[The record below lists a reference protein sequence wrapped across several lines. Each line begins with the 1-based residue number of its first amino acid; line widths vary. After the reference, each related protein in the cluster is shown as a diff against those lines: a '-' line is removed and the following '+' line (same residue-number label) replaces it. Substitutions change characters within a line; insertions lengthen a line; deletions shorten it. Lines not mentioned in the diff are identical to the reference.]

1 VRSPEPALREGFV
14 VTTADKTKPVI
25 SLKDV
30 SIRYDTGERWIGDR
44 INLNI
49 DAGETVLLLGP
60 SGCGKST
67 VMLALAGLIP
77 NSVEADLRGQ
87 VLCDGI
93 DTRYIDAGQLAAKVG
108 IVFQDPDAQ
117 IVTGSLLDE
126 VCFGL
131 ENLLVPVDEIE
142 IRALAALRRM
152 GLANSREDA
161 LRAPTELSGGGR
173 QRLAIA
179 CALALDPPVL
189 VLDEPTANLDPVA
202 STEFYAALATLKD
215 ASRAIVLVEHEL
227 DDALPLADRVVVLDG
242 NGTILHDGTPAEVL
256 GRHARDLS
264 ERGVWLPTGT
274 GVALRLGIDA
284 DPDRVLP
291 LIVSELAQALD
302 AVETPEGTI
311 VSTTDPG
318 RSHDQVL
325 AQQDVAIDVHAAS
338 VRLGGV
344 TVLHGVDLRIR
355 SGEFLAIAGVN
366 GAGKS
371 TLTRAIA
378 GLVPL
383 SSGSIALAGTPLTA
397 LDIRQVGNRIGYVF
411 QNPEHQFLARTVR
424 DELAYGLRVR
434 RRCKHEIDDRV
445 DRMLGRFDLARYADV
460 NPFLLSH
467 GEKRRLSVATALITE
482 PSILILDEPTFGQDQ
497 ARAREIASMICE
509 LNAAGITIIMIT
521 HDLQLLADHAHRVAL
536 LSQGHLLKVGATGEI
551 LCDTGLIEQVGLR
564 PPPVRRI
571 ALALAQEKPEW
582 HTVYRAGQIRKI
594 TP

>member
-1 VRSPEPALREGFV
+1 M
-14 VTTADKTKPVI
+14 VTTADKTNPVI

-30 SIRYDTGERWIGDR
+30 SIRYDTSDRWIGDQ
-44 INLNI
+44 IGLDI
-49 DAGETVLLLGP
+49 YPGETVLLLGP

-77 NSVEADLRGQ
+77 TSLEADLRGR
-87 VLCDGI
+87 VLCGGI
-93 DTRYIDAGQLAAKVG
+93 NTKHVDAGQLAGKVG

-117 IVTGSLLDE
+117 VVTGSLLDE

-142 IRALAALRRM
+142 TRALAALRRM
-152 GLANSREDA
+152 GLADRREEA
-161 LRAPTELSGGGR
+161 LRTPTELSGGGR

-202 STEFYAALATLKD
+202 SAEFYAALTTLKD

-227 DDALPLADRVVVLDG
+227 DDALQLADRVVVLDG
-242 NGTILHDGTPAEVL
+242 NGTIIHDGAPAEVL

-264 ERGVWLPTGT
+264 ERGIWLPTAT
-274 GVALRLGIDA
+274 GVALRLGLDA
-284 DPDRVLP
+284 DPERVLP
-291 LIVSELAQALD
+291 LTVNELAQALD
-302 AVETPEGTI
+302 AVKAPEGTI
-311 VSTTDPG
+311 APTTDPG
-318 RSHDQVL
+318 RSHDQAL
-325 AQQDVAIDVHAAS
+325 TEQNVAIDVHAAG
-338 VRLGGV
+338 VRIGGV
-344 TVLHGVDLRIR
+344 NVLHDVDLQIR

-383 SSGSIALAGTPLTA
+383 SSGSIVLAGTSIA
-397 LDIRQVGNRIGYVF
+397 ELDTRQIGDRIGYVF

-434 RRCKHEIDDRV
+434 RRCKHEIGDRV

-467 GEKRRLSVATALITE
+467 GEKRRLSVATALIAE
-482 PSILILDEPTFGQDQ
+482 PTILILDEPTFGQDQ
-497 ARAREIASMICE
+497 ARAREIVSMICE

-536 LSQGHLLKVGATGEI
+536 LSQGHLLQVGATGEV
-551 LCDTGLIEQVGLR
+551 LCDARLIERAGLR
-564 PPPVRRI
+564 PPQVRRT
-571 ALALAQEKPEW
+571 ALALAEERPEW
-582 HTVYRAGQIRKI
+582 HSVYRTGQIREI